1 MGDLLPCPFC
11 GARGILLNSL
21 WQNGQNSIDC
31 MKCGAIGPATL
42 DKVAAVI
49 SWNRRASGWQP
60 ISTAPRDGTEVLLW
74 FSGPETATPHGRKIG
89 RWSGRV
95 HGFPWNCGASSFPA
109 DAPTHWQPLPPAPE
123 PTP

>member
-1 MGDLLPCPFC
+1 
-11 GARGILLNSL
+11 
-21 WQNGQNSIDC
+21 
-31 MKCGAIGPATL
+31 
-42 DKVAAVI
+42 
-49 SWNRRASGWQP
+49 
-60 ISTAPRDGTEVLLW
+60 VLLW